1 MTGSAIAIGNLIAR
15 YAELI
20 DLGDFDGVADLLGAA
35 AVGDG
40 AIGDGG
46 AVRLMTGRDAILAM
60 FTSTTRRYP
69 DGTPGTKHVTTN
81 LILDIDEEAGEA
93 TARTYWTVLQAVPG
107 LALQPILAGRYH
119 DRFTRTG
126 GTWHFAERRYL
137 IDLVGDVSHHM
148 LANIPPGP
156 APA

>member
-1 MTGSAIAIGNLIAR
+1 MTDSAIAVSNLIAR

-20 DLGDFDGVADLLGAA
+20 DLGDFDGVADLLGDA

-40 AIGDGG
+40 KAAGGEPGG
-46 AVRLMTGRDAILAM
+46 ASPRLLTGRDAILGM

-81 LILDIDEEAGEA
+81 LILDIDEEAGLA
-93 TARTYWTVLQAVPG
+93 AARSYWTVLQAVPG

-119 DRFTRTG
+119 DRFERVG
-126 GTWHFAERRYL
+126 GTWRFSERRYL
-137 IDLVGDVSHHM
+137 IDLVGDVSQHM
-148 LANIPPGP
+148 LANIPT
-156 APA
+156 

>member
-126 GTWHFAERRYL
+126 GTWHFAERCYL

>member
-1 MTGSAIAIGNLIAR
+1 MTDSTIAVSNLIAR

-20 DLGDFDGVADLLGAA
+20 DLGDFDGVADLLGDA

-40 AIGDGG
+40 KAAEGETGS
-46 AVRLMTGRDAILAM
+46 APPRLLTGRDAILGM

-81 LILDIDEEAGEA
+81 LILDIDEEAGLA
-93 TARTYWTVLQAVPG
+93 AARTYWTVLQAVPG

-119 DRFTRTG
+119 DRFERVD
-126 GTWHFAERRYL
+126 GTWRFSERRYL
-137 IDLVGDVSHHM
+137 IDLVGDVSQHM
-148 LANIPPGP
+148 LANIPT
-156 APA
+156 